1 MVTKE
6 VVINNQVGLHAR
18 PATFFIQ
25 KANEFKSS
33 IWIEKEDRRVNA
45 KSLLGVLSLGIV
57 KGTAVKA
64 RIKTSAIIGATEH
77 KVSFDFFK
85 MFNTRILHQNL
96 YLYLLFQFPLPLK
109 GIPLQAFL

>member
-1 MVTKE
+1 MISKE

-33 IWIEKEDRRVNA
+33 IWVEKEERRVNA

-57 KGTAVKA
+57 KGTSVKLIA
-64 RIKTSAIIGATEH
+64 DGADEEEAIETLSDLIAADFTE
-77 KVSFDFFK
+77 
-85 MFNTRILHQNL
+85 
-96 YLYLLFQFPLPLK
+96 
-109 GIPLQAFL
+109 

>member
-1 MVTKE
+1 MVIRE

-33 IWIEKEDRRVNA
+33 IWIEKGERRVNA

-57 KGTAVKA
+57 KGTAINIVA
-64 RIKTSAIIGATEH
+64 DGVDENEAIQVLSDLI
-77 KVSFDFFK
+77 SSDFSE
-85 MFNTRILHQNL
+85 
-96 YLYLLFQFPLPLK
+96 
-109 GIPLQAFL
+109 